1 MDPTAVKEQFDRILR
16 SETFASKEQLRRLL
30 EILSKHMDSQPP
42 LKPAQVIQELWP
54 AETRTKRAA
63 DVATEINRLRHA
75 LDSYYEEEGANDRV
89 LISLPNRSPTARN
102 GMQEKRWIVAAYRD
116 EVAGRISTDA
126 QEQHDAPPVQ
136 TNPGTGANKIAAI
149 AALAVILV
157 VGAYAVARLTA
168 LPDQPRF
175 GRLDGSALVVMNA
188 DGKELWRKTFPQG
201 FETGLYSRFLHEGVW
216 FADLEGKG
224 HTSVLFVYS
233 PATSSVHPSTLICYS
248 DQGKEKWR
256 WTPGK
261 ALPELEGDSP
271 TFKTFALGILK
282 ATDKKPSRIVVSSA
296 HAIWWPNQI
305 SLLDSNG
312 KVLSEYWHSGRLDSM
327 TLADLDGDGREEI
340 IAAGTNNGYLEA
352 TLVVLDPDRVSGA
365 SSEVRPQFQIHGMGA
380 AQERMRLL
388 FPRSDLNKAF
398 FSYNSAFDLSV
409 SNGSIRL
416 SVEECTVPGGC
427 VVAYEF
433 AKDFRL
439 IAAYPA
445 EGFRSAHVR
454 FYQNRRDNHP
464 FSPEEQTALQKV
476 RCLVGCK
483 TEFVVVGKVEPN

>member
-1 MDPTAVKEQFDRILR
+1 MDPAAINEQIDRILR
-16 SETFASKEQLRRLL
+16 SQSFASKSQLRKLL
-30 EILSKHMDSQPP
+30 EVLHKNMDS
-42 LKPAQVIQELWP
+42 PAALTTELVIRELWP
-54 AETRTKRAA
+54 TETKTKHAK
-63 DVATEINRLRHA
+63 DVATEMNRLRHVLQA
-75 LDSYYEEEGANDRV
+75 YYGEEGNTDSIV
-89 LISLPNRSPTARN
+89 VSLPNRSATARN
-102 GMQEKRWIVAAYRD
+102 GAQEKRWIVAESRD
-116 EVAGRISTDA
+116 EAARRSSTDA

-136 TNPGTGANKIAAI
+136 TNPRAGLNKIAAI
-149 AALAVILV
+149 VALAAILV
-157 VGAYAVARLTA
+157 VGAYVVVRLTA
-168 LPDQPRF
+168 LPDQPRL

-188 DGKELWRKTFPQG
+188 DGKELWRKTFPEG
-201 FETGLYSRFLHEGVW
+201 FETGLYSQFLHEGAW

-233 PATSSVHPSTLICYS
+233 PGKPPARSSTLICYS

-271 TFKTFALGILK
+271 IFKTFALGILK
-282 ATDKKPSRIVVSSA
+282 ATDKKPPCIVASSA

-305 SLLDSNG
+305 ALLDSNG

-340 IAAGTNNGYLEA
+340 VAAGTNNGYLQA

-380 AQERMRLL
+380 AQERTRLL
-388 FPRSDLNKAF
+388 FPRSDMNKAF
-398 FSYNSAFDLSV
+398 FSYNSAFGLSV
-409 SNGSIRL
+409 SNSIIRF
-416 SVEECTVPGGC
+416 SVEECIVPGGC
-427 VVAYEF
+427 TVAYEF
-433 AKDFRL
+433 AKNLQL

-454 FYQNRRDNHP
+454 LYQNRKDNHP
-464 FSPEEQTALQKV
+464 FSPEEQTAFQKV
-476 RCLVGCK
+476 RCLAGCK
-483 TEFVVVGKVEPN
+483 TEFVVVGKVDPN